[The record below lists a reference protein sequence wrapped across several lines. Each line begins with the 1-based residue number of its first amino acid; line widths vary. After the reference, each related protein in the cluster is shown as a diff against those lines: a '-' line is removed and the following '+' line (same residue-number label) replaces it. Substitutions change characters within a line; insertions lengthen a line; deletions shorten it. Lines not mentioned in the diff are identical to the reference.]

1 MLVVTNYPQVPIAT
15 TNAATDAARV
25 ESQQRPPV
33 VPPQESTKGH
43 EERAFNPQHERTAE
57 QAENQA
63 RLNERLQGKQQGHGQ
78 QQQEDKQQKETD
90 KPQLAPLI
98 AREPLRSQPALN
110 RRDIRVV
117 MQAINTSKQSA
128 EQSSSALSDQPAEF
142 YQAVSL
148 HISSYYQQQSQPQTQ
163 PAISSYI

>member
-33 VPPQESTKGH
+33 IPPQESTKGH

-63 RLNERLQGKQQGHGQ
+63 KLNERLQGKQQGHGQ
-78 QQQEDKQQKETD
+78 QQQEDRQKKESE
-90 KPQLAPLI
+90 KPQQLVV
-98 AREPLRSQPALN
+98 ARDPLRGQPALN

-117 MQAINTSKQSA
+117 MQAISGKRPV
-128 EQSSSALSDQPAEF
+128 EQGNVLNNQPAEF

-148 HISSYYQQQSQPQTQ
+148 HISSYYQHQSQPQTQ
-163 PAISSYI
+163 PAISAYI